1 MKNILALVSL
11 LAVAA
16 GCAGVQAKLADAK
29 SKATDAYP
37 KVECR
42 AEVILPY
49 VDFIL
54 AEDLSKYLDGMSVT
68 EILVAAGVAQE
79 EFKAAEAAF
88 KACGGL

>member
-1 MKNILALVSL
+1 MNKFLAIVSL
-11 LAVAA
+11 IAVA

-29 SKATDAYP
+29 AKATDAYP

-54 AEDLSKYLDGMSVT
+54 AEDLNKYLDGMSIT
-68 EILVAAGVAQE
+68 EILVAAGVAQKE
-79 EFKAAEAAF
+79 YQAVDAAF
-88 KACGGL
+88 KACGKL